1 MACKINDFSIYSGV
15 IMQKIQKGILA
26 IENKLARYMSFNLV
40 DAEAAKE
47 SLIALQESV
56 DGESVVV
63 GFGESL
69 TKAFAVEINGLKP
82 MPVYSSAGIDIPS
95 TPCALW
101 LWLRGDDRG
110 ELFHRSRK
118 LELLLEPAFELTDV
132 VDSFQYSDSRD
143 LSGYVDGTENPQDDE
158 AIKTAIVTGQ
168 GEGMDGSS
176 FVAVQ
181 QWLHN
186 FDVLSSMSE
195 KEKDDS
201 IGRHVSDN
209 EEFDEAPD
217 SAHVKRAAQES
228 FSPEAFVLRRSMP
241 WAEGMD
247 AGLIFVAF
255 GQSFAAFDA
264 ILKRMIG
271 DEDGIQDALFN
282 FTKPVTGAYLWC
294 PPMKSSKLDLS
305 KLGL

>member
-1 MACKINDFSIYSGV
+1 
-15 IMQKIQKGILA
+15 MQTVQKGILA
-26 IENKLARYMSFNLV
+26 TENKFARYMSFSLADIETV
-40 DAEAAKE
+40 KE
-47 SLIALQESV
+47 TLGTLQNSI

-63 GFGESL
+63 GLGQSL
-69 TKAFAVEINGLKP
+69 TKALGVEISGLTP
-82 MPVYSSAGIDIPS
+82 MPVYASSGVDIPS

-101 LWLRGDDRG
+101 LWLRGNDRG

-118 LELLLEPAFELTDV
+118 LELLLSASFELTDV
-132 VDSFQYSDSRD
+132 VDSFQYDDNRD

-158 AIKTAIVTGQ
+158 AITAAIVSGQ

-181 QWLHN
+181 QWIHD
-186 FDVLSSMSE
+186 FDMLNLMTE
-195 KEKDDS
+195 KEKDDA

-209 EEFDEAPD
+209 EEFDGAPD

-228 FSPEAFVLRRSMP
+228 FTPEAFVLRRSMP

-247 AGLIFVAF
+247 AGLVFVAF
-255 GQSFAAFDA
+255 GKSFAAFDA

-271 DEDGIQDALFN
+271 FEDGIQDALLR
-282 FTKPVTGAYLWC
+282 FTKPVTGAYLWS
-294 PPMKSSKLDLS
+294 PPMKESKLDLS
-305 KLGL
+305 KLGI

>member
-1 MACKINDFSIYSGV
+1 
-15 IMQKIQKGILA
+15 MQTIQKGILA
-26 IENKLARYMSFNLV
+26 TENILARYMTFNLV

-47 SLIALQESV
+47 SLSALQESV

-69 TKAFAVEINGLKP
+69 TKAFGVEINGLKP

-118 LELLLEPAFELTDV
+118 LELLLGSAFELTDV
-132 VDSFQYSDSRD
+132 IDSFKYSESRD
-143 LSGYVDGTENPQDDE
+143 LSGYIDGTENPQDDE
-158 AIKTAIVTGQ
+158 AIKTAMVSGQ
-168 GEGMDGSS
+168 GEGLDGSS
-176 FVAVQ
+176 FVAIQ

-186 FDVLSSMSE
+186 FDVLSSMNDT
-195 KEKDDS
+195 EKDDS

-209 EEFDEAPD
+209 EEFDEAPI

-255 GQSFAAFDA
+255 GQSFSAFDA
-264 ILKRMIG
+264 ILNRMIG
-271 DEDGIQDALFN
+271 NEDGIHDALFN

-294 PPMKSSKLDLS
+294 PPMKGAKLDLS

>member
-1 MACKINDFSIYSGV
+1 
-15 IMQKIQKGILA
+15 MQTIQKGILA
-26 IENKLARYMSFNLV
+26 TENKFARYMSFNLADTETV
-40 DAEAAKE
+40 KE
-47 SLIALQESV
+47 SLIALQDAV

-63 GFGESL
+63 GFGQSV
-69 TKAFAVEINGLKP
+69 TKVFGVEISGLKP
-82 MPVYSSAGIDIPS
+82 MPAYSSAGIDIPS

-101 LWLRGDDRG
+101 LWLRGVDRG

-132 VDSFQYSDSRD
+132 IDSFKYSENRD
-143 LSGYVDGTENPQDDE
+143 LSGYIDGTENPQDDE
-158 AIKTAIVTGQ
+158 AIKTAIVSGQ
-168 GEGMDGSS
+168 GEGLDGSS

-186 FDVLSSMSE
+186 FDVLSSMNE
-195 KEKDDS
+195 KEKDDA

-217 SAHVKRAAQES
+217 SAHVKRSAQES

-271 DEDGIQDALFN
+271 DEDGIHDALFN
-282 FTKPVTGAYLWC
+282 FTKPITGSYLWC
-294 PPMKSSKLDLS
+294 PPMKGAKLDLS